1 MASQTIKISKENLQ
15 NILNEYFSSENA
27 TVTIKTKK
35 ELVGYYETYKCVTT
49 ITVKRK
55 IDILGS
61 ENTITE
67 TIAENKL
74 FTILS
79 EILEEKGL
87 ELKSLNL
94 LNSIESR
101 SVCYLMD
108 ERIEKYPVFGGVE
121 LVVQQTKANKLVMSY
136 NGKSN

>member
-67 TIAENKL
+67 TIAENKF

-101 SVCYLMD
+101 SVGYLMD